1 MKLNTFPE
9 RLMSTTVLVIGTGG
23 AGLRASIELAQQ
35 GVQVLAVGKRR
46 KHDAHT
52 SLAAGGINAALGTMD
67 PEDSW
72 QQHAADTLRESYFL
86 ADPSIVET
94 VARNAARGIEDL
106 EQWGMPF
113 AREDDGRISQRF
125 FGAHKYRRTAYAG
138 DYTGLEIQR
147 TLMRRAA
154 ELNVPIIDTV
164 YITRLLVADGT
175 VFGAYG
181 FDMVDGTPVQI
192 HADAVIL
199 AAGGHTR
206 IWRHTSSRRDENTGD
221 SFRLAALAGA
231 RIRDAELVQF
241 HPSGLLEPDDA
252 AGTLVS
258 EAARGEGGILT
269 NALGERFMERYDPER
284 MELSTR
290 DRVALAAFTE
300 VAEGRGTEKGG
311 VYLDVSHLPRETIME
326 KLPRVYRTMIDLQM
340 LDITTNKI
348 EIAPTAHYSMGGVW
362 VAPEDH
368 GTGVNGLYAIGEASS
383 GLHGANRLGGNSLI
397 ELLVYGRITGEHVAD
412 YVHSRTH
419 IVRDP
424 AAVGIARGEMQS
436 LLSDRGTESARRL
449 QRELRNLM
457 TEHAGVVRT
466 EQGLEQGLA
475 KLTALEERTQLVTAH
490 PDIAGFDDLA
500 HAYDLLGSLLAAR
513 ATLECALE
521 RRETRGAHNRAD
533 FPTADPSLQGNFVWS
548 TDEGVTFESLPP
560 APDSFRALAEA
571 NADDSVAGKLVE

>member
-1 MKLNTFPE
+1 MSTKHATE
-9 RLMSTTVLVIGTGG
+9 RLLSTSVLVIGTGG
-23 AGLRASIELAQQ
+23 AGLRASIELAQR

-52 SLAAGGINAALGTMD
+52 TLAAGGINAALATMD

-86 ADPSIVET
+86 ADPAIVET
-94 VARNAARGIEDL
+94 VARNAAGGIKDL
-106 EQWGMPF
+106 ERWGMPF
-113 AREDDGRISQRF
+113 AREEDGRISQRF

-154 ELNVPIIDTV
+154 ELNVQIIDSI

-181 FDMVDGTPVQI
+181 FDVVDGTPVQI

-269 NALGERFMERYDPER
+269 NALGERYMERYDPER

-290 DRVALAAFTE
+290 DRVALAGYTE
-300 VAEGRGTEKGG
+300 IASGRGTEKGG
-311 VYLDVSHLPRETIME
+311 VYLDVSHLPREVILQ
-326 KLPRVYRTMIDLQM
+326 KLPRVYRTLIDLQM
-340 LDITTNKI
+340 VDITTTKM

-368 GTGVNGLYAIGEASS
+368 GTGVDGLYAIGEASS

-397 ELLVYGRITGEHVAD
+397 ELLVYGRITGEHAAE
-412 YVHSRTH
+412 YAASRTN
-419 IVRDP
+419 VRRDHS
-424 AAVGIARGEMQS
+424 AVESARAEMQS
-436 LLSDRGTESARRL
+436 LLSERGTESARRL
-449 QRELRNLM
+449 QREVRNLM

-466 EQGLEQGLA
+466 GQGLQDGLR
-475 KLTALEERTQLVTAH
+475 KLAALEERARHVTAH
-490 PDIAGFDDLA
+490 PDIAGYDDLA

-521 RRETRGAHNRAD
+521 RRETRGCHNRAD
-533 FPTADPSLQGNFVWS
+533 FPEMDTSLQGNFVWS
-548 TDEGVTFESLPP
+548 PTEGVSFEALPP
-560 APDSFRALAEA
+560 APDSFRSLAEA
-571 NADDSVAGKLVE
+571 DAEDSVAGKLVE